1 MRKTNK
7 VCKNIILFGSDGGL
21 GNEICCKVFNL
32 FTNNNMFF
40 YVTCVEIIH
49 HI

>member
-21 GNEICCKVFNL
+21 GNEICCKVFDL
-32 FTNNNMFF
+32 FTNKVILKKNL
-40 YVTCVEIIH
+40 
-49 HI
+49 